1 MVDIEPLVQQV
12 VNSLGV
18 EYNYNRD
25 SGKYLLDF
33 ILENHR
39 TQMVY
44 IYTGKCDRGRNRGRD
59 LLVVETTV
67 GTYNEFVD
75 PVFLL
80 ESNQELIFS
89 KVFLKKDSLFPGEMD
104 DGEFEIDLGYRDI
117 MVEASFFLDSV
128 TADILEA
135 IIDEV
140 ARHGDELEYILFRAW
155 TSNNP
160 ILKMGAL

>member
-1 MVDIEPLVQQV
+1 MADIEPLIEQV
-12 VNSLGV
+12 VRNLGV
-18 EYNYNRD
+18 EFNYNHET
-25 SGKYLLDF
+25 GKFLLDF
-33 ILENHR
+33 VLENNR

-44 IYTGKCDRGRNRGRD
+44 IFTGKCDRGRNRGRE

-67 GTYNEFVD
+67 GTYNEYVD

-89 KVFLKKDSLFPGEMD
+89 KVFLRKDSLFPGEMD

-128 TADILEA
+128 TPEILEA

-140 ARHGDELEYILFRAW
+140 ARHGDELEYILFGVD
-155 TSNNP
+155 
-160 ILKMGAL
+160 IE